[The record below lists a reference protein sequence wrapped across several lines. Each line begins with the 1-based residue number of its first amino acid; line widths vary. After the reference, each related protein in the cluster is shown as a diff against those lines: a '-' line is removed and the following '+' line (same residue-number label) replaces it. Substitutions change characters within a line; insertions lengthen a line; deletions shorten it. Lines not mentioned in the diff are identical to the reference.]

1 MPKVFK
7 HRLKKNAVWL
17 VLLLLVFLLEWL
29 KYYPWLI
36 EHYYSTGVYPAMSVF
51 LRQLTALLPFS
62 LGDALVGLAIIYLLY
77 RLVRAVRSLAKNGIA
92 AWRITAS
99 ALRKTAT
106 VILAIWV
113 AFYAL
118 WGLNYYRLGS
128 QHQLQIIP
136 AAYTTSDLD
145 TLLQVFEEKIQSICT
160 DSLLIEQQKTQD
172 RKTIGSDCVAA
183 YSMAAKEYPFIQY
196 QKLSLKS
203 MLMGPLQSY
212 TGYGGYIFPFT
223 GEAHVNFYMPA
234 FNLHFTTC
242 HEMAH
247 QVGYGTESEA
257 NLIGFLACRRGPK
270 KVMQYSAYSN
280 MQWYALV
287 EMSNRDS
294 LLARNYYQRL
304 PALLKKDRQE
314 NTRFGE
320 MHQNPA
326 QPVIN
331 WVYEKILQGNNQPDG
346 LESYNYVVAWLIAYG
361 KKYGWQKL

>member
-1 MPKVFK
+1 MRPLVKS
-7 HRLKKNAVWL
+7 RLRKNAFLL
-17 VLLLLVFLLEWL
+17 VLLLLVILLEAL
-29 KYYPWLI
+29 KFYPGLI
-36 EHYYSTGVYPAMSVF
+36 EHYYSTGLYPPLSLL
-51 LRQLTALLPFS
+51 LRRLTAILPFS
-62 LGDALVGLAIIYLLY
+62 LGDALVGLVIIYLLY
-77 RLVRAVRSLAKNGIA
+77 RLVRAVRSLAKKGIA
-92 AWRITAS
+92 ALRITAV

-106 VILAIWV
+106 VMLAIWV

-128 QHQLQIIP
+128 QHQLQIVP
-136 AAYTTSDLD
+136 DAYSNSDLD
-145 TLLQVFEEKIQSICT
+145 TLLQVFEEKIQSICS
-160 DSLLIEQQKTQD
+160 DSLLIEQQKTRD
-172 RKTIGSDCVAA
+172 CHTIGGDCVAA

-196 QKLSLKS
+196 QKLSLKT

-257 NLIGFLACRRGPK
+257 NLIGFLACRRGLK
-270 KVMQYSAYSN
+270 KVMQYSAYCN

-331 WVYEKILQGNNQPDG
+331 WVYEKILQGNNQPAG
-346 LESYNYVVAWLIAYG
+346 LQSYNYVVAWLIAYG
-361 KKYGWQKL
+361 KKYGWHKL